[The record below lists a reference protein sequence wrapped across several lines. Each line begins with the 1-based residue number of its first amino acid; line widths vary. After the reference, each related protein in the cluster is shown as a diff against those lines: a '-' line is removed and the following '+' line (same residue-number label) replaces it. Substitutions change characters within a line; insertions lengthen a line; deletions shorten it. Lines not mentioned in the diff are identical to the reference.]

1 MECPVCKNVTLV
13 MSERQG
19 VEINYCPN
27 CRGVWLDREAL
38 DKIIDKSE
46 SASQPMA
53 QPVRNDPRQE
63 QQYRFQGLDSAQQSD
78 GDAQQQS
85 YQNKRKRESFLGEL
99 FDFDWDD

>member
-1 MECPVCKNVTLV
+1 MDCPVCKNVTLV

-19 VEINYCPN
+19 IEIDYCPN

-46 SASQPMA
+46 GASQPMA
-53 QPVRNDPRQE
+53 QPARNDSRQE
-63 QQYRFQGLDSAQQSD
+63 EQYRFQGLDSAQQPD
-78 GDAQQQS
+78 GDAQQRG
-85 YQNKRKRESFLGEL
+85 YQKKTKRENFLGGL